1 MCRIRAQSVDSTKQK
16 TINRSCDLE
25 GIGLHTGEHVTMTF
39 HPADPGHGV
48 RFKRIDLPDHPILS
62 VDVSKVVSTN
72 RGTTIKERNAQ
83 VSTVEHVLAALTGLG
98 IDNIVI
104 DIDGPEVAII
114 DGSAQPFTDVL
125 TQAGVRE
132 QEEEREYFVVEE
144 PLSFRDEVSGTEIVA
159 LPHNGFEVTAMIDF
173 NSPVLGKQYASLANM
188 ESFCKDIA
196 PARTFVFLRELE
208 HLYGQD
214 LIKGGDLENA
224 VVIVDRLITQ
234 EELDVLAKKLGK
246 PKMKVE
252 KEGVLNNTDLRY
264 RNEPARHKLLDLIGD
279 LALIGKPIKGKIV
292 ATKPGHASNVAFA
305 KILKD
310 QYKIQRKLKGK
321 PRYDPTMDP
330 ILDVEGVK
338 KMLPHRYP
346 FLLVDKIVELSEN
359 SVVGIKNITYQEHV
373 FQGHFPNNPVYPGVM
388 IVESLAQTGGI
399 LALSNV
405 DNPSDWD
412 TYFLKIENTKF
423 KFRVVPGDTLILK
436 MELLSPIRRGIVHMQ
451 GTAYVGNKIV
461 AEGDLTAQI
470 INRTKL

>member
-1 MCRIRAQSVDSTKQK
+1 
-16 TINRSCDLE
+16 
-25 GIGLHTGEHVTMTF
+25 MTF
-39 HPADPGHGV
+39 HAAEPGYGI
-48 RFKRIDLPDHPILS
+48 RFRRVDLPDQPILP

-72 RGTTIKERNAQ
+72 RGTTIKERTAQ
-83 VSTVEHVLAALTGLG
+83 VSTVEHVLAALAGLS
-98 IDNIVI
+98 IDNVMI

-114 DGSAQPFTDVL
+114 DGSAKPFVDVL
-125 TQAGVRE
+125 EAAGIKDQGV
-132 QEEEREYFVVEE
+132 EREYFVVEE
-144 PLSFRDEVSGTEIVA
+144 PISFRDEVSGTEIVA
-159 LPHNGFEVTAMIDF
+159 LPHDGFEVTAMIDF
-173 NSPVLGKQYASLANM
+173 NSPILGKQYASLSNIQ
-188 ESFCKDIA
+188 EFCKEIA

-279 LALIGKPIKGKIV
+279 LALIGRPIKGKIM
-292 ATKPGHASNVAFA
+292 ATKPGHAANVAFA
-305 KILKD
+305 RQLKD
-310 QYKIQRKLKGK
+310 QYKLQRKLKGK
-321 PRYDPTMDP
+321 PRYDPNIEP
-330 ILDVEGVK
+330 ILDVQGVK
-338 KMLPHRYP
+338 KMLPHRFP
-346 FLLVDKIVELSEN
+346 FLLVDKIVELSEDY
-359 SVVGIKNITYQEHV
+359 VVGIKNITYQEHV
-373 FQGHFPNNPVYPGVM
+373 FQGHFPNNPVFPGVM
-388 IVESLAQTGGI
+388 IVEALAQTGGI

-405 DNPSDWD
+405 ENPSDWD

-451 GTAYVGNKIV
+451 GTGYVGNKIV
-461 AEGDLTAQI
+461 AEGELTAQI